1 MVNINKMMKQ
11 AQKMQADMMKMQE
24 EIAQQEF
31 EGSAG
36 GGMVKAKVMG
46 DQKLVEL
53 KINPEVVDPDDV
65 EILEEMIV
73 GAVSQAMEEAA
84 QASASSMESLTGGMG
99 MPSIPGLGF

>member
-24 EIAQQEF
+24 EIAQKEF

-46 DQKLVEL
+46 DQRLVEL

-65 EILEEMIV
+65 EILEDMIV
-73 GAVSQAMEEAA
+73 GAVSQAMEEA
-84 QASASSMESLTGGMG
+84 QKESSKSMESLTGGMG

>member
-46 DQKLVEL
+46 DQRLVEL
-53 KINPEVVDPDDV
+53 KIDPEVVDPEDV
-65 EILEEMIV
+65 EMLEDMV
-73 GAVSQAMEEAA
+73 VAAVSSAMEEA
-84 QASASSMESLTGGMG
+84 QKASASSMESLTGGMG

>member
-24 EIAQQEF
+24 EIAQKEF

-46 DQKLVEL
+46 DQRLVGL

-65 EILEEMIV
+65 EILEEMII
-73 GAVSQAMEEAA
+73 GAISQAMEEASK
-84 QASASSMESLTGGMG
+84 ASASSMSSLTGGMG